1 MTRLCFPK
9 HSCKV
14 KVISHFSVLGRGRA
28 GPPGSISDL
37 DGSVF
42 PFWAH
47 PWTRMSEEAGGLLA
61 TSPQSFCSW
70 MLLLAQL
77 WSQWNAAEPW
87 PMVLKTHAPE
97 SAAPWASWS
106 SLWWCSS
113 ARHLLLMRW
122 SAWHTLQPGEFLVW
136 PLSELW
142 VLRTYVLRLT
152 KYQPQVDTQNKSVSL
167 KHWG

>member
-14 KVISHFSVLGRGRA
+14 RVICHFSVLGRGRA
-28 GPPGSISDL
+28 GPLGSISDL

-42 PFWAH
+42 PLWAH
-47 PWTRMSEEAGGLLA
+47 PWTRTSEEAGGLLA
-61 TSPQSFCSW
+61 MSPQSSCCW

-97 SAAPWASWS
+97 SAAPWASWLVL
-106 SLWWCSS
+106 SLVLFFHQTLVVNEMECLTH
-113 ARHLLLMRW
+113 AP
-122 SAWHTLQPGEFLVW
+122 AW
-136 PLSELW
+136 
-142 VLRTYVLRLT
+142 R
-152 KYQPQVDTQNKSVSL
+152 VSCL
-167 KHWG
+167 ALIWIVSPSYLCL